1 MVTTTY
7 EFQRIAFLRGLTTDS
22 EFKRLEAGFK
32 GEEKFYRYLL
42 DFGMSHWVILRN
54 VWFND
59 ESDFEC
65 DFVLLTCHGVYLF
78 EVKNYYGKFVYENG
92 ESSSRG
98 VPITYNPINQ
108 ARNATIHLRNL
119 TSEFSR
125 RIDIHGTLVF
135 IGDHNDVEI
144 RDDIDYIDILRTN
157 EVYQFILEIKRIEK
171 AYKGRRIDIKALADY
186 YLDLQIQNPYMS
198 QPFTVGEMT
207 KAKRGVF
214 CTHCQKMVQITR
226 SDYVKC
232 VCGFRESKEEA
243 IVRTACEYGVLTYD
257 RNFKISDIR
266 KFIDFQASF
275 VYLDEILSKHFTIAP
290 DSKAKSFCNTTR
302 DITNLGNEFQFAL
315 PKMFIYS

>member
-1 MVTTTY
+1 MVPTVY
-7 EFQRIAFLRGLTTDS
+7 NFQCIAFLRGLTTDR
-22 EFKRLEAGFK
+22 EFKRHEVGYK
-32 GEEKFYRYLL
+32 GEEKFYRYLQE
-42 DFGMSHWVILRN
+42 FGMSHWVILRN

-59 ESDFEC
+59 DSDFEC
-65 DFVLLTCHGVYLF
+65 DFVLLTWHGVYLF
-78 EVKNYYGKFVYENG
+78 EVKNYYGKFIYENG

-108 ARNATIHLRNL
+108 TRNATIHLRNL

-144 RDDIDYIDILRTN
+144 RDDIDYIDILTTN
-157 EVYQFILEIKRIEK
+157 TVYQFIHEIKLKEK
-171 AYKGRRIDIKALADY
+171 AHKGHRIDMKALADY

-198 QPFTVGEMT
+198 QPLTVDEMT

-214 CTHCQKMVQITR
+214 CSRCQKKVQITR

-232 VCGFRESKEEA
+232 TCGFHESKEEA

-266 KFIDFQASF
+266 NFIDFQVSF
-275 VYLDEILSKHFTIAP
+275 SYLDEILSKHFTIAS